1 MPELP
6 EVETICQDLRSSGLV
21 GKPIQKVSVFWHKTI
36 TPLSAEEFGVRL
48 VGRTI
53 IAIERR
59 AKFINLL
66 LDDSQYLLVHLRM
79 TGAFS
84 IRNNHGGADLHD
96 RVVFHFHE
104 RELVFHDTRK
114 FGRMILCTDPHMIF
128 GRLGPEPFDPT
139 LTASVF
145 HQSLSSHKRMLKPLL
160 LDQSFIAGL
169 GNIYVDESLFAAKL
183 HPCKSA
189 AETTLQEADVLLK
202 AIRMVLRNAIENR
215 GTSLG
220 DGEGN
225 FNSDGRYGT
234 NASQLQVYH
243 REGKPCPRCSTII
256 ERQVVGQRGTHF
268 CPRCQRLEL
277 LPRIFPLNTADSD
290 QNPVAK

>member
-6 EVETICQDLRSSGLV
+6 EVETICQDLRACGLV
-21 GKPIQKVSVFWHKTI
+21 GKPIQKVGVFWNKTI
-36 TPLSAEEFGVRL
+36 TPLSTEEFRTRL
-48 VGRTI
+48 VGRRI
-53 IAIERR
+53 IGIDRR
-59 AKFINLL
+59 AKYINLQ
-66 LDDSQYLLVHLRM
+66 LDDGQCLLVHLRM

-84 IRNNHGGADLHD
+84 IRNNHDNIDPHD
-96 RVVFHFHE
+96 RVVLYYDK

-114 FGRMILCTDPHMIF
+114 FGRMTLCTDPNLIL
-128 GRLGPEPFDPT
+128 GRLGPEPFEPT
-139 LTASVF
+139 LTSEVF
-145 HQSLSSHKRMLKPLL
+145 HVSLSSHKRMLKPLL

-189 AETTLQEADVLLK
+189 AETTLSEADSLLK
-202 AIRMVLRNAIENR
+202 AIRRVLGNAIENR

-234 NASQLQVYH
+234 NASRLQVFH
-243 REGKPCPRCSTII
+243 RTGKPCPRCATSI
-256 ERQVVGQRGTHF
+256 ERLVVAQRGTHL
-268 CPRCQRLEL
+268 CPQCQRMG
-277 LPRIFPLNTADSD
+277 
-290 QNPVAK
+290 